1 MLYRRFFDV
10 KGLSMKLKCRRG
22 LEEKDGEK
30 SRDKDDRREAKAR
43 ERCTLNGHHFS
54 MVSSQTQSSSC
65 HQCSKTINTKDAFL
79 CTHCNSHVHKSCR
92 ESLPVCAKVKM
103 KSPRQQFAVPD
114 SATIP
119 VVTRRPKRGLNP
131 GASRE
136 RPWSAILSPED
147 HSSLVVPSRR
157 HTSIIPFPGSNLSKS
172 ISISNIAG

>member
-119 VVTRRPKRGLNP
+119 VVTRRPKRGLNR
-131 GASRE
+131 ASRE